1 MRGNTRIGKDRDRQ
15 RDVCTFIEKKLYRNI
30 GINVNQMGFFRAS
43 ERTTKYHKKNIEL
56 GQRKT
61 LIKKTNKMFFL
72 HSPRIHVKLRV
83 FGILRREKRPF
94 AHLPHATT

>member
-1 MRGNTRIGKDRDRQ
+1 
-15 RDVCTFIEKKLYRNI
+15 
-30 GINVNQMGFFRAS
+30 MGFFRAS

-83 FGILRREKRPF
+83 FGILRREKSPFTTCYNMKNLNKNVRTSVRPF
-94 AHLPHATT
+94 MICLHLENGNHGMHVFQYNMQN